1 MKIKTGE
8 KGLSNISTL
17 PPINMILKGEKGK
30 SEPYTL
36 KSIDNKKKLF
46 QENQTDEFL
55 IPSKYYIGPIKTLQL
70 SSNSQ
75 LDKWF
80 IENIIIRDITQGK
93 VYIYIHFLFEEFDF
107 LGLYFSYI

>member
-8 KGLSNISTL
+8 KGLSNMSTL
-17 PPINMILKGEKGK
+17 PPINLILKGEKGK
-30 SEPYTL
+30 SEPYPL
-36 KSIDNKKKLF
+36 KLIDNKRKLF

-55 IPSKYYIGPIKTLQL
+55 IPSKYYIGPIKNLQL
-70 SSNSQ
+70 SSNGQ

-93 VYIYIHFLFEEFDF
+93 VYIYSPEMYPEVC
-107 LGLYFSYI
+107 